1 VTYQQT
7 LNYLFDQLPMFQR
20 VGAAAYKADLNNT
33 IKIMEVLNHPH
44 LHFKTI
50 HVAGTNGK
58 GSSSHMLAAI
68 LQTAGYK
75 TGLYTSPHMIDFRER
90 IKINGK
96 EISKKEVVNF
106 VEKYDDSFK
115 KINPSFFEWTVG
127 LAFDYFKRKKIDI
140 AIIEVGLGGRLDST
154 NVIKPEIS
162 LITNIGMDHM
172 NLLGNTISLIANEKA
187 GIIKKNVP
195 IVISETQKETQKIFI
210 NKAREVNSPIC
221 FADKLIKCKE
231 NKIAKGKR
239 NISVILNNK
248 LINLSLDLTGS
259 YQIKNIKGVLQVISI
274 LNQKGFNIK
283 NTNIKKGLANVCEL
297 TQFTGRWQTLNSKP
311 LIIVDTGHNVDGIKQ
326 VLKNIK
332 SINYLKLHLVIGM
345 VNDKDINSVLKLLP
359 KTANYYFVKASIP
372 RALNENELQLLATN
386 YKLKGKAFSNV
397 IDGIKAAQK
406 NANKNDL
413 IFVGGSTFV
422 VADALRD
429 FN

>member
-33 IKIMEVLNHPH
+33 LKIMEVLNHPH

-58 GSSSHMLAAI
+58 GSSSHMLAAV
-68 LQTAGYK
+68 LQAAGYK
-75 TGLYTSPHMIDFRER
+75 TGLYTSPHMVDFRER

-96 EISKKEVVNF
+96 VISKQEVVNF

-115 KINPSFFEWTVG
+115 KIKPSFFEWTVG
-127 LAFDYFKRKKIDI
+127 LAFEYFKKKKVDV

-154 NVIKPEIS
+154 NVITPEVS

-195 IVISETQKETQKIFI
+195 IVISETQKETHAIFT
-210 NKAREVNSPIC
+210 NKAKRVNASIC
-221 FADKLIKCKE
+221 FADKTIKCKE
-231 NKIAKGKR
+231 DKIVKGKR
-239 NISVILNNK
+239 NISVLFNNK
-248 LINLSLDLTGS
+248 LINLNLDLTGS
-259 YQIKNIKGVLQVISI
+259 YQIKNLKGVLQT
-274 LNQKGFNIK
+274 LNVLSQNGFNITIA
-283 NTNIKKGLANVCEL
+283 NLKKGIANVCKL
-297 TQFTGRWQTLNSKP
+297 TQFTGRWQTLNLKP
-311 LIIVDTGHNVDGIKQ
+311 LIIADTGHNVDGIKQ

-332 SINYLKLHLVIGM
+332 SINYINLHMVIGM
-345 VNDKDINSVLKLLP
+345 VNDKDVNSVLKLLP
-359 KTANYYFVKASIP
+359 KKANYYFVRASIP
-372 RALNENELQLLATN
+372 RALNENELQLLATK
-386 YKLKGKAFSNV
+386 YKLKGKSFSNV
-397 IDGIKAAQK
+397 LDGIKAAQK
-406 NANKNDL
+406 NANKNDF